1 MVQTRAATKRQQEA
15 HLAQSN
21 RPAPLAA
28 GSTIIQINPS
38 ATGQGVHTRWIR
50 PEGQDGASHAAQNS
64 SDSNDVN
71 QVLVT
76 PIREPNG
83 IPHSPPKLLRRPAG
97 NANNQRM
104 QWPTEHNGA
113 THAARPQG
121 RDLAV
126 HLQRLGE
133 DVQNGHPYGNHDLAS
148 PFQDHLSTSTL
159 TTLPDELLRQESTY
173 DAERWNDTFQHISQT
188 RVATQPPQLG
198 GDEVSMLLKK
208 YRRGLGPHGTIIVD
222 RNGDPIV
229 PSLVNSQ

>member
-28 GSTIIQINPS
+28 SSTIIQINPS

-71 QVLVT
+71 Q
-76 PIREPNG
+76 
-83 IPHSPPKLLRRPAG
+83 LLRRPAG

-126 HLQRLGE
+126 HLRRLGE